1 MKNNLFFF
9 APADN
14 TYEKKKDEIKVTGI
28 DKQEKEEES
37 RVLEMLISF

>member
-14 TYEKKKDEIKVTGI
+14 TYEKKYEIKITGI
-28 DKQEKEEES
+28 DKQEKEEEPS
-37 RVLEMLISF
+37 V